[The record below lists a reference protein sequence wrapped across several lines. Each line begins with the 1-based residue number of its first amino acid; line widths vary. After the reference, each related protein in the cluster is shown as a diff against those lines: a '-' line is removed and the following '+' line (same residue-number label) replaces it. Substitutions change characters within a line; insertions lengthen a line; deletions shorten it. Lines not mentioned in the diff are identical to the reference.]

1 MYSCAS
7 AHGRASS
14 WLRLSPCPLPD
25 EMHPRRR
32 RGRTSERIAM
42 RHRRRGVIDP
52 CSPAL
57 HADPA
62 TPAPG
67 KSWLLRHGPVQREG
81 PAQGQAADLV
91 ARGMAAAATRR
102 RSVGTWSRD
111 GIAPAR
117 VVAGRA
123 PETPPKL
130 KPALEL
136 LLGPGFG
143 AGSGWRSCGARRG
156 GSGCD
161 PSARGPETA
170 MRELAALLDALRRRY
185 SGPSPHLWPERP
197 ATGCCGTGERRS
209 GLGLRRQELHAWLGG
224 TALTLRLALLCSA
237 LALLCGAI
245 ALLCGPMVT
254 VTESGPKH
262 SRYDRNCVAG
272 QMVKP
277 SQRIL
282 DMLVC

>member
-1 MYSCAS
+1 MRFAARPAAGPVATRKLGAEHKRGIRTRGNALYSCAS

-32 RGRTSERIAM
+32 RGRTSERIAT

-52 CSPAL
+52 RSPAL

-91 ARGMAAAATRR
+91 ARGMAAAAARR

-161 PSARGPETA
+161 PSARGPRRA
-170 MRELAALLDALRRRY
+170 SPQPLRF
-185 SGPSPHLWPERP
+185 LVFW
-197 ATGCCGTGERRS
+197 
-209 GLGLRRQELHAWLGG
+209 
-224 TALTLRLALLCSA
+224 A
-237 LALLCGAI
+237 LARVRFA
-245 ALLCGPMVT
+245 
-254 VTESGPKH
+254 E
-262 SRYDRNCVAG
+262 
-272 QMVKP
+272 
-277 SQRIL
+277 
-282 DMLVC
+282 